1 MNCGAFAT
9 IILIEVSKNRKENA
23 NNLKNLFD
31 VFKREKSYERFQAE
45 MHQQQFITLELI
57 IGKRDSI
64 NSFRRKCRSDY
75 GDSLI
80 KV

>member
-64 NSFRRKCRSDY
+64 NSFRRKHRSDY
-75 GDSLI
+75 GDS
-80 KV
+80 